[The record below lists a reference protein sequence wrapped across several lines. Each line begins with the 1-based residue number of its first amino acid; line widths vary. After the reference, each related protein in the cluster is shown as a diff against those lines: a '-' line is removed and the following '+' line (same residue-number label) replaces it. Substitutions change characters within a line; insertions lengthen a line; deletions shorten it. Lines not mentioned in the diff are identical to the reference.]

1 MMGTVHALLTK
12 GQNKGTNGSPMTPEY
27 RYKKE
32 GKVAKKGR
40 DFRSERAIDKI
51 L

>member
-1 MMGTVHALLTK
+1 MGTVHALLTR
-12 GQNKGTNGSPMTPEY
+12 GQNKGTNGSPGAPKY
-27 RYKKE
+27 QYKKG
-32 GKVAKKGR
+32 GKGCEEGR

>member
-1 MMGTVHALLTK
+1 MIGTVHALLTR

-40 DFRSERAIDKI
+40 DFKSERAIDKI